1 MEFQKVLVTPE
12 MANGYLSKNKGNRR
26 PKMPT
31 VLRYSN
37 EMKAGKWKE
46 NTGELI
52 KISKQGN
59 VLDGQHRLMAVVH
72 SKESIYFHFA
82 FDVEENVFDVL
93 DTGST
98 RNASDSFHIKGV
110 KNANAVPAMIT
121 LGYALKQGL
130 SYVKNSQKHQRLSN
144 ADLLIQYLD
153 NSEYWDEVATNAITW
168 YHNFAKILAPSTIGG
183 IYSVLKD
190 VDEEISFNFMKELCT
205 GVDVTNNTI
214 YLLRNA
220 LMKDKVSNRRMK
232 MDMKLALI
240 LKTWNFYKSNK
251 STKVLLWNPLVE
263 KFPQF

>member
-82 FDVEENVFDVL
+82 FDVDENVFDVL
-93 DTGST
+93 DTGSL

-110 KNANAVPAMIT
+110 KNANAVPAMI
-121 LGYALKQGL
+121 ALADALNKGKVEVRGIQ
-130 SYVKNSQKHQRLSN
+130 KNQKLSN
-144 ADLLIQYLD
+144 ADLLNKYME
-153 NSEYWDEVATNAITW
+153 NPEYWDDVATHTITW
-168 YHNFAKILAPSTIGG
+168 YHNFAKIIVPSMIGG
-183 IYSVLKD
+183 VYSSLKD
-190 VDEEISFNFMKELCT
+190 TNEELALKFMNELCT
-205 GVDVTNNTI
+205 GIDITNSTI

-220 LMKDKVSNRRMK
+220 LMKDKVSNKK
-232 MDMKLALI
+232 MQTSMKLALI
-240 LKTWNFYKSNK
+240 LKAWNFYKSNK
-251 STKVLLWNPLVE
+251 VTKVLYWNPLIE